1 MDIYDILGRKVES
14 LVNEEKQP
22 GNYSVTFN
30 AKSITSGV
38 YFYKLEINDYTSIK
52 KMIFLKWEK
61 TYSTMA
67 KTMSR
72 KVNSLLYN
80 ALQSHKSHS

>member
-52 KMIFLKWEK
+52 KMIFLK
-61 TYSTMA
+61 
-67 KTMSR
+67 
-72 KVNSLLYN
+72 
-80 ALQSHKSHS
+80 